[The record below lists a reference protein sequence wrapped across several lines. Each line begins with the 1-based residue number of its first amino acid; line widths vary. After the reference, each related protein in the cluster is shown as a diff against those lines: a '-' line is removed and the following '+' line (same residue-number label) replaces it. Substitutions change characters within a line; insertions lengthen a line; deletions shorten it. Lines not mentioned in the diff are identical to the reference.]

1 MQPQTPISNKKI
13 FSYITIELVLSAQAS
28 LSCDHRP
35 NHVRVCCASTGG
47 RAVSSKENL
56 VTGLRTLKMSI
67 FIIIFQRQKFREISN
82 EHTIFSARLWWN
94 YSRQDRYNS
103 IVPLSAKIYHIHYNI
118 NIICARNVIHIPV
131 LFTIFSP

>member
-1 MQPQTPISNKKI
+1 
-13 FSYITIELVLSAQAS
+13 
-28 LSCDHRP
+28 
-35 NHVRVCCASTGG
+35 
-47 RAVSSKENL
+47 VSSKENL

-103 IVPLSAKIYHIHYNI
+103 IVPLSLKFTKSIAILT
-118 NIICARNVIHIPV
+118 
-131 LFTIFSP
+131 LFTREMSFIYQYFHHSLAKNIVAVQEMEVMFQSSYTCFG